1 MAAARRT
8 GSPPL
13 AVGCLLAIPG
23 FFGGGMIAVGVG
35 MMVDGL
41 TRCVAPPELPVCNT
55 FVYMLTGGLIGVVL
69 LPGVAIWLMRRRR
82 PGGNSD
88 RS

>member
-1 MAAARRT
+1 
-8 GSPPL
+8 
-13 AVGCLLAIPG
+13 
-23 FFGGGMIAVGVG
+23 MIAVGVG

-82 PGGNSD
+82 PGGTSD